1 MLSSSARLLRLLS
14 LLAARPSWTCA
25 ELAGR
30 MAVTDRTVRRDIAK
44 LRDLGYTV
52 DSDAGPW
59 GGYRLRAGTRVP
71 PLILDDEEALAVAVG
86 LRGAALG
93 GALGGDQAALSAL
106 LKLRQVLPP
115 RIAER
120 LGEWD
125 DALVRLPWPEEPQL
139 RPGMLLELAAACR
152 RGERARLSYR
162 DGQGRHT
169 VRDVDPHRL
178 VHTGRRWYFVA
189 RDVAR
194 GWRTFRADRV
204 ERLRPTGHPVEIT
217 DPPDPA
223 EFVSRNT
230 ANGPYPLSATIR
242 LPLPRPTRCGS
253 YPPPSAPTGPTGRTR
268 RSSRSAGPT
277 RTASPA
283 ICSAS
288 APPARPR
295 PRTRCGRPWSA
306 GPGNSPTT
314 TRSTRGPWER
324 PGTEAARPR
333 NEGGPPGRTVPGQS
347 FSGVRMPSRAMPRC
361 RVRAVRSTR
370 NRRFSTCSG
379 VSAFSTGHWS

>member
-1 MLSSSARLLRLLS
+1 MLSASARLLRLLS
-14 LLAARPSWTCA
+14 LLASRPSWTSA
-25 ELAGR
+25 ELAER
-30 MAVTDRTVRRDIAK
+30 MAVTDRTVRRDVAR
-44 LRDLGYTV
+44 LRELGYTV

-59 GGYRLRAGTRVP
+59 GGYRLRAGARVP

-125 DALVRLPWPEEPQL
+125 DTFVRLPWPEEPRI

-152 RGERARLSYR
+152 RGERVRLSYR
-162 DGQGRHT
+162 DGQGRST
-169 VRDVDPHRL
+169 VRDADPYRL

-204 ERLRPTGHPVEIT
+204 ERLVPTGQPVEIT

-223 EFVSRNT
+223 RFVSHNT
-230 ANGPYPLSATIR
+230 ANGPYPLSATVR
-242 LPLPRPTRCGS
+242 LPLPLQEALRLVPPTVGTHR
-253 YPPPSAPTGPTGRTR
+253 ADGPDATLV
-268 RSSRSAGPT
+268 
-277 RTASPA
+277 
-283 ICSAS
+283 
-288 APPARPR
+288 
-295 PRTRCGRPWSA
+295 
-306 GPGNSPTT
+306 
-314 TRSTRGPWER
+314 EV
-324 PGTEAARPR
+324 
-333 NEGGPPGRTVPGQS
+333 GGPDPDGLARYLLGLATPLRVLAPDS
-347 FSGVRMPSRAMPRC
+347 VRRALAR
-361 RVRAVRSTR
+361 RARELLDSHAGGAGEEPLDR
-370 NRRFSTCSG
+370 G
-379 VSAFSTGHWS
+379 